1 MNNSNLYRIHPESKT
16 LQSIKEID
24 FSDHS
29 FQERYDIQEWLE
41 ATPSILGEKL
51 LIIAKE
57 KTYFEGTKERP
68 DLVAIDKQGNIVIL
82 ELKRDD
88 SGSDMHW
95 QAIKYASYWSRFA
108 LSDIIK
114 VHVDYIN
121 KHREK
126 EGVEEVDEEYAKQ
139 EIIDFIEQD
148 SAENINNIQRI
159 VLVSHRFSKEVVTA
173 VDWLIECYGLDI
185 KCVQLIPYFDEDKE
199 MYYLQSN
206 TILPLPGIDEYLIK
220 PFSGK
225 ASSEKRGRG
234 SRNDDEVTRFFEDLC
249 DELTHGDVPGENFRR
264 PTNHSRWAGSDY
276 RFRYYHFWFDQG
288 LWDNWGLSYK
298 IWLYNDLEQNRDYR
312 NKARVFLEIRKSF
325 LLENGVT
332 EKQIGDLEGK
342 LASMFETDSG
352 FAFKTGNVFLQVE
365 QLLENPELTEFFR
378 KLLLKATSTLI
389 ARTVDVINHTIQGS
403 S

>member
-68 DLVAIDKQGNIVIL
+68 DLIAMDKDGNIVII

-88 SGSDMHW
+88 SGSNTDW
-95 QAIKYASYWSRFA
+95 QAIKYASYWSRF
-108 LSDIIK
+108 SVPDILR
-114 VHVDYIN
+114 VYADYIN

-126 EGVEEVDEEYAKQ
+126 EGAEEVDEEYAKQ
-139 EIIDFIEQD
+139 EIIDFVEQD
-148 SAENINNIQRI
+148 SEENINNRQRI

-173 VDWLIECYGLDI
+173 VDWLIENYGLDI
-185 KCVQLIPYFDEDKE
+185 RCVQIIPYFDEDKE
-199 MYYLQSN
+199 TYYLQSN
-206 TILPLPGIDEYLIK
+206 TILPLLGIDEYLIR

-225 ASSEKRGRG
+225 ANTEKRGHG
-234 SRNDDEVTRFFEDLC
+234 SRNDDEVTRFFEYLRDQLIR
-249 DELTHGDVPGENFRR
+249 DDMQTKNFRR
-264 PTNHSRWAGSDY
+264 PTNYSRWAGSGDK
-276 RFRYYHFWFDQG
+276 FRYYHFWFNQG
-288 LWDNWGLSYK
+288 LWDNWNQSYRV
-298 IWLYNDLEQNRDYR
+298 WLYDDSEQNRDYR

-325 LLENGVT
+325 LQENGVT
-332 EKQIGDLEGK
+332 EKQIGDLESK
-342 LASMFETDSG
+342 LASIFEKDSG
-352 FAFKTGNVFLQVE
+352 FSFRTDNACIQVE
-365 QLLENPELTEFFR
+365 RLLENSGLSDSLRKEL
-378 KLLLKATSTLI
+378 L
-389 ARTVDVINHTIQGS
+389 DTIS
-403 S
+403 VL